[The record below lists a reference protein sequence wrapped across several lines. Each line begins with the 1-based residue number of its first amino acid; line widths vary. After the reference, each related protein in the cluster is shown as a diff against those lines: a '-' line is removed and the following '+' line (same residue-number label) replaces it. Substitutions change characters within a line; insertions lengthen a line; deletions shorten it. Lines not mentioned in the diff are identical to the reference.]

1 MTTTPGSGPLCGTQN
16 ADVMMRRMA
25 DHGGIGSPAER
36 SRRSPLAEYAKSTTP
51 GDRTDRAKR
60 QSASAHATGPTGNA
74 AQKRREFAA
83 LLGEFR
89 RTPVLVALDDQ
100 EAPLTAD
107 HGGLRWI
114 YAFSNEA
121 ALARFAVARGQ
132 GAREWTYRK
141 VLGARLL
148 DVAVPAAGVPCGV
161 ALDVGSEDG
170 VVFPPVV
177 GVVPDSVAVDGK
189 ETGGE
194 LL

>member
-1 MTTTPGSGPLCGTQN
+1 
-16 ADVMMRRMA
+16 MA
-25 DHGGIGSPAER
+25 DHGGIGSTAER
-36 SRRSPLAEYAKSTTP
+36 SRRSPLTEYAESTAPT
-51 GDRTDRAKR
+51 DRTDRAER
-60 QSASAHATGPTGNA
+60 PSGSSHATGLTGYA
-74 AQKRREFAA
+74 AERRREFAA

-107 HGGLRWI
+107 HGGIRWI
-114 YAFSNEA
+114 YAFSDEA

-148 DVAVPAAGVPCGV
+148 DVAVPAAGIPCGV
-161 ALDVGSEDG
+161 ALDVGSADG

-177 GVVPDSVAVDGK
+177 GVVPDSAAVDGK
-189 ETGGE
+189 ETGGG

>member
-1 MTTTPGSGPLCGTQN
+1 MRQPG
-16 ADVMMRRMA
+16 
-25 DHGGIGSPAER
+25 
-36 SRRSPLAEYAKSTTP
+36 
-51 GDRTDRAKR
+51 
-60 QSASAHATGPTGNA
+60 SAHATDPTGYA
-74 AQKRREFAA
+74 AEKRREFAA

-89 RTPVLVALDDQ
+89 RTPVLVALDDE

-114 YAFSNEA
+114 YAFSDEA

-148 DVAVPAAGVPCGV
+148 DVAVPATGVPCGV

-170 VVFPPVV
+170 VLFPPVV
-177 GVVPDSVAVDGK
+177 GVVPDAVAVDGR